1 MAEKLGFENF
11 EDLLVENNKSVES
24 KGGFDSSSKK
34 VSEVSKNR
42 K

>member
-11 EDLLVENNKSVES
+11 EDLLVENSKPSES
-24 KGGFDSSSKK
+24 KGFDSGKK
-34 VSEVSKNR
+34 ISEVSKNR